1 MNAAQPLLTTP
12 EDRTLP
18 AKMHRAAMDTVNRHL
33 APTPNAPT
41 QPAAPR
47 MYLSPAE
54 RKVLGAFT
62 HDGATN
68 PVIARRI
75 GVSEDTV
82 KTHIK
87 HIMTKARRALGVE
100 SSDTTFCRTSL
111 AVLLLKRRL
120 IVRVCHAPYVHD
132 DDRPGPVDPRTR
144 RKYIEHICDPD
155 SVPLPHPR
163 GAPDPGPTPDAS

>member
-1 MNAAQPLLTTP
+1 VIGFPD
-12 EDRTLP
+12 ER
-18 AKMHRAAMDTVNRHL
+18 R
-33 APTPNAPT
+33 
-41 QPAAPR
+41 PAAPHFHPGGPHATCQDAPR
-47 MYLSPAE
+47 RDGHREPAPRAHAE

-100 SSDTTFCRTSL
+100 SRDTTFCRTSL